1 MENKVFE
8 VENDMIVKYYGN
20 GGDVI
25 LPSGVKDIFF
35 EVFSMRKDIT
45 SVVIPGSIEEITPFV
60 FERCSLKKLI
70 INEGVKSIGLG
81 AFLDCELLE
90 TVYLPKTIVDIS
102 RRAFEGC
109 TSLKMIYYAGSK
121 EDWDLVKKNNLTCE
135 IICDYNNKKEG

>member
-8 VENDMIVKYYGN
+8 IKNDMIIKYYGN

-35 EVFSMRKDIT
+35 EVFSMRKDIN
-45 SVVIPGSIEEITPFV
+45 SVVIPGSIEEIKPFV
-60 FERCSLKKLI
+60 FERCSLKKLV
-70 INEGVKSIGLG
+70 INEGVKSISLG
-81 AFLDCELLE
+81 SFLDCELLE

-109 TSLKMIYYAGSK
+109 TSLKTIYYAGSK
-121 EDWDLVKKNNLTCE
+121 EAWDLVNKKNIN
-135 IICDYNNKKEG
+135 CDVIFDCVK

>member
-20 GGDVI
+20 GGDIV

-60 FERCSLKKLI
+60 FERCSLKKLV
-70 INEGVKSIGLG
+70 INEGVKSISLG
-81 AFLDCELLE
+81 SFLDCISLE
-90 TVYLPKTIVDIS
+90 TVYLPKTIKEIS

-109 TSLKMIYYAGSK
+109 TSLKIIYYAGSK
-121 EDWDLVKKNNLTCE
+121 EEWDLVNKTNLDCE
-135 IICDYNNKKEG
+135 IIFDYKY